1 MTALLREGDV
11 VSVSGVVLSSP
22 FDFDGTSKVKIR
34 VEPYHDIFVL
44 ASDVSVV
51 RPEFRVGDTVELVVA
66 GRFGA
71 PVLGEVKAID
81 GDSLWVRRLT
91 GGLDTW
97 EMNRVRRADPD
108 EPQAADPDPVEPPP
122 APLDGK
128 VGSEVA
134 EEEQQR
140 EAEAEEP
147 RRLENE
153 EMEKHFEK
161 HPHG

>member
-1 MTALLREGDV
+1 MMSALLREGDV
-11 VSVSGVVLSSP
+11 VSVNGVVLSSP

-51 RPEFRVGDTVELVVA
+51 RPQFRVGDTVELVVA

-128 VGSEVA
+128 VGSE
-134 EEEQQR
+134 EEV
-140 EAEAEEP
+140 
-147 RRLENE
+147 
-153 EMEKHFEK
+153 
-161 HPHG
+161 

>member
-1 MTALLREGDV
+1 MGALLREGDV

-51 RPEFRVGDTVELVVA
+51 RPQFRVGDTVELVVA

-81 GDSLWVRRLT
+81 GESLWVRRLT

-108 EPQAADPDPVEPPP
+108 EPQGADPDPVEPPP

-128 VGSEVA
+128 VGSE
-134 EEEQQR
+134 EE
-140 EAEAEEP
+140 A
-147 RRLENE
+147 
-153 EMEKHFEK
+153 
-161 HPHG
+161 